1 MQSKNRLARLRS
13 LSPRSAAKPALYLGF
28 MIAAA
33 SCAAELQDPASYTVA
48 NETATATGGTTPAAT
63 GGIGGGGASATGG
76 TKATGGT
83 GGPTGGAASNVT
95 TVDPCVKTAFSAN
108 SCTLCH
114 SASGKAS
121 AANLDLTGADAAII
135 AALKDVA
142 AVKQQASNAAAC
154 GTMLINSA
162 NPAESVLLKR
172 IRGSGDCGPLMPF
185 AGHPWSDNDRKCIED
200 WVMKF

>member
-13 LSPRSAAKPALYLGF
+13 FSPRSAAKPALYLGF

-33 SCAAELQDPASYTVA
+33 SCAAELQDPDSYKVA
-48 NETATATGGTTPAAT
+48 NETATATGGSAPAAT
-63 GGIGGGGASATGG
+63 GGTGGGGASATGG

-95 TVDPCVKTAFSAN
+95 TIDPCVKAAFTSQACN
-108 SCTLCH
+108 LCH
-114 SASGKAS
+114 SAALKADSG
-121 AANLDLTGADAAII
+121 NLDLTGDDATVI
-135 AALKDVA
+135 ARLKDVA
-142 AVKQQASNAAAC
+142 ATNTKATNAAAC

-162 NPAESVLLKR
+162 NPAESVFLKKVK
-172 IRGSGDCGPLMPF
+172 GVAECGPGMPSGPGLSGADLTCF
-185 AGHPWSDNDRKCIED
+185 QD